1 MNKRLPIAIALMFC
15 LVNLSP
21 TFGKESVLMFPVDDG
36 ALLAAPGFAASLF
49 GGRVG
54 LALSIT
60 GSPQSVKLFSFGV
73 VESAIVDQVDLE
85 TDFGESASPFL
96 PLANLKVNES
106 SGLVLVYGQNADGT
120 QRLVALKAG
129 LDGHLQRL
137 WNISLPVNALLAAG
151 SDLAISTDGSR
162 IGWIYY
168 LPTSSQTSSP
178 FLSRSAD
185 REMQRIDEFAQ
196 TKRER
201 PVLVRASPSQTPGF
215 WNAGDLREDA
225 QVPFERH
232 LGLIRAEDG
241 VQLDSVELSTATI
254 FASVYFDD
262 LHDRIVALAD
272 QIAYVFEPDL
282 DALAIQRTINAE
294 TIAPDLTGVGVSA
307 DGRFLVAYG
316 GYLIG
321 TSSNVY
327 VTFDLELGQFLELD
341 LNEPLS
347 PISNGFT
354 FYPRTGV
361 VFAPL
366 LGAFQA
372 GPSGGGSFRI
382 GGTREGDIL
391 ALSPDGTL
399 SRIANFKIP
408 KHSNGDSEENALSG
422 YSNVEVS
429 ESGALAFIPSR
440 NGHLFTFDASS
451 GEIIEDNTISS
462 ELKSILLIEASNR
475 LLASDFSSNRILVL
489 QSETAPVIS
498 SVKVKK
504 HKTLVN
510 GENFLSGAQISID
523 GGSLG
528 VATRSAENP
537 GGQLVLSL
545 GKKDFPRGRDF
556 SFVVTNRDGRD
567 SQPFTL
573 HR

>member
-1 MNKRLPIAIALMFC
+1 MNKRLPIAIALMFY

-21 TFGKESVLMFPVDDG
+21 TFGKGSLLTFPVDDG
-36 ALLAAPGFAASLF
+36 TLSALPGFAASLF

-54 LALSIT
+54 LVLSIS
-60 GSPQSVKLFSFGV
+60 GSPRSVKLFSFSL
-73 VESAIVDQVDLE
+73 VEGAIVDQVDLE
-85 TDFGESASPFL
+85 ADFGESTSPFV

-106 SGLVLVYGQNADGT
+106 GGLVLVYGQHADGT
-120 QRLVALKAG
+120 QRLVAFRAA

-137 WNISLPVNALLAAG
+137 WSVLLPVNALIAAG

-162 IGWIYY
+162 IAWIYY
-168 LPTSSQTSSP
+168 LPTSSQAT
-178 FLSRSAD
+178 LRAL
-185 REMQRIDEFAQ
+185 EMRQVDEFAELP
-196 TKRER
+196 KER
-201 PVLVRASPSQTPGF
+201 PVLVRALPSQTSGF
-215 WNAGDLREDA
+215 WNAGDLLQDA
-225 QVPFERH
+225 QAPFERH

-241 VQLDSVELSTATI
+241 VQLDSVELSAATI

-262 LHDRIVALAD
+262 IQNRIVALAD
-272 QIAYVFEPDL
+272 QIAYVFEHGL

-307 DGRFLVAYG
+307 NGRFLVAYG

-327 VTFDLELGQFLELD
+327 VTFDLELGNFSELD

-354 FYPRTGV
+354 FHPRTGV

-366 LGAFQA
+366 LAAFQA
-372 GPSGGGSFRI
+372 GPSSGGSFRI

-399 SRIANFKIP
+399 SRTANFKIP
-408 KHSNGDSEENALSG
+408 KQSNRDNEENALSG

-429 ESGALAFIPSR
+429 ETGTLAFIPSR
-440 NGHLFTFDASS
+440 NGHLFTFDALS
-451 GEIIEDNTISS
+451 GEIIGDKIISS

-475 LLASDFSSNRILVL
+475 FLASDFSSNRILVL
-489 QSETAPVIS
+489 ESETAPVIFS
-498 SVKVKK
+498 IKVKK

-510 GENFLSGAQISID
+510 GENFLSGAQIRID

-528 VATRSAENP
+528 VATRSEENP
-537 GGQLVLSL
+537 GGQIVLSL

-556 SFVVTNRDGRD
+556 SFIVTNRDGRD
-567 SQPFTL
+567 SKPFTL